1 MKRNDIVLIAILLVV
16 ALSALFAVRVLQDG
30 TRFDDG
36 TAVVYHKGRLVL
48 SIALVD
54 GSEELHDDDV
64 FVATDI
70 ENVNE
75 LLAIHFDGREIS
87 AEEAGEGRFYI
98 VPGNNGPVTIRY
110 RDHMVEVIDETSPR
124 NICQHQGQTNSPF
137 KPLTCLP
144 NDVVIRIL
152 RPGEES
158 DGSIR

>member
-1 MKRNDIVLIAILLVV
+1 MKRNDIVLIGILLVV
-16 ALSALFAVRVLQDG
+16 ALSALFAVRALQER

-36 TAVVYHKGRLVL
+36 TAAVYHQGRLVL
-48 SIALVD
+48 SIDLAD
-54 GSEELHDDDV
+54 GSDEVHGDDV
-64 FVATDI
+64 FVAEDV
-70 ENVNE
+70 EGVNTI
-75 LLAIHFDGREIS
+75 LAAHFDGREIS
-87 AEEAGEGRFYI
+87 SEKAGEGRFYI

-124 NICQHQGQTNSPF
+124 NICQHQGRTNSPF

>member
-1 MKRNDIVLIAILLVV
+1 MKRNDIVLIAILLVF
-16 ALSALFAVRVLQDG
+16 ALAALFAVRSLQER

-36 TAVVYHKGRLVL
+36 TAVVYHQGRLVL
-48 SIALVD
+48 TIDLVD
-54 GSEELHDDDV
+54 GSEEILGEDV

-70 ENVNE
+70 DDVNE
-75 LLAIHFDGREIS
+75 ILADHFDGREIS
-87 AEEAGEGRFYI
+87 SAKAGEGRFYI

-124 NICQHQGQTNSPF
+124 NICQHQGRTNSPF